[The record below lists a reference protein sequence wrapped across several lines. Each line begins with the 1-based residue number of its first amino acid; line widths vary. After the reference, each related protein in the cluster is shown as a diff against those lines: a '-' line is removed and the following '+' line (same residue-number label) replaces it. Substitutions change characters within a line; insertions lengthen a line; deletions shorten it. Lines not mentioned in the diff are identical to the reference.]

1 MSPPREPMR
10 DTDALIAALAG
21 HVGPVRPHAMTWR
34 LLAGL
39 ALGGVVTLALVG
51 AGLGFRPDLW
61 IAMHGLT
68 FWIKWLYTGSL
79 AVLALLAT
87 RRLARPDAG
96 RTGSLWLISL
106 PMLVMVA
113 ISFAELARVPPA
125 QWLTMWLGA
134 SWRVC
139 SSLVFL
145 LSLPIFAGL
154 LWSYRTMAP
163 TRLRT
168 AGAVAGLAAGAWSA
182 MLYCLH
188 CPEVSAIFVLCW
200 YTLGIGLAALLG
212 AWLGPYLMR
221 W

>member
-1 MSPPREPMR
+1 MAFLGNDAINRVNLHYGVQAFAQNAGGIFILAFLLKAGLSIPATLLTFAAILTGRFIMRPAILPLARRWGLKPMVIIG
-10 DTDALIAALAG
+10 ALGVACQYPLLPLVHGLGWPLAAL
-21 HVGPVRPHAMTWR
+21 
-34 LLAGL
+34 GL
-39 ALGGVVTLALVG
+39 
-51 AGLGFRPDLW
+51 
-61 IAMHGLT
+61 
-68 FWIKWLYTGSL
+68 
-79 AVLALLAT
+79 
-87 RRLARPDAG
+87 
-96 RTGSLWLISL
+96 
-106 PMLVMVA
+106 VA

-139 SSLVFL
+139 SSLVIL